1 MHQRLTKG
9 DVLSLYRRMLKQSL
23 LIPTAQKRENL
34 IQEIRSN
41 FRKYKPVTNDEMI
54 EELWKKALDK
64 YGYICMITPKRVHT
78 ESQHISAKTQ
88 FVKVDGE
95 WKDVNQLAS
104 DDIQKQDKAAH
115 SNWGRGNLDP
125 DQVKRHEYL
134 VRRQNFMEGPLK
146 GYRPVYERNWLG
158 DD

>member
-1 MHQRLTKG
+1 
-9 DVLSLYRRMLKQSL
+9 MLKQSS
-23 LIPTAQKRENL
+23 LIPSPQKRENL

-41 FRKYKPVTNDEMI
+41 FRKYKPLNNEEMI

-78 ESQHISAKTQ
+78 EAQNISAKTQ
-88 FVKVDGE
+88 YVKVGGE
-95 WKDVNQLAS
+95 WKDLNQVTA
-104 DDIQKQDKAAH
+104 DVIQKQDKAVH

-134 VRRQNFMEGPLK
+134 VRRQHFMEGPLA
-146 GYRPVYERNWLG
+146 GYKPIYERNWLA